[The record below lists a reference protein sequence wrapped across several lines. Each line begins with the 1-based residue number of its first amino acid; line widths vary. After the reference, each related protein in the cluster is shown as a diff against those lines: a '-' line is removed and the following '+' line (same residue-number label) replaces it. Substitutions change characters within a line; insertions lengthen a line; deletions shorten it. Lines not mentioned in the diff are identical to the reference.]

1 MKNLTLIRLKET
13 AKLESLIASG
23 ADYNTIIK
31 QSQKID
37 KYIIKEMNRRNYKKN
52 KANLTPKCQLFY

>member
-1 MKNLTLIRLKET
+1 MNMKNKTLIRLKET

-23 ADYNTIIK
+23 ADYNKIVR

-37 KYIIKEMNRRNYKKN
+37 NYITKAMKKIN
-52 KANLTPKCQLFY
+52 DRK

>member
-1 MKNLTLIRLKET
+1 MKDLTLVRLKET
-13 AKLESLIASG
+13 AKLESLITLG

-37 KYIIKEMNRRNYKKN
+37 KYIIKEMERRNNKKDIKRIN
-52 KANLTPKCQLFY
+52 IY

>member
-1 MKNLTLIRLKET
+1 MKNETLVRLKET

-23 ADYNTIIK
+23 ADYNTIVR

-37 KYIIKEMNRRNYKKN
+37 RYITQEMKKLN
-52 KANLTPKCQLFY
+52 DRKIVSN

>member
-1 MKNLTLIRLKET
+1 MKDLTLVRLKET
-13 AKLESLIASG
+13 AKLESLITLG

-37 KYIIKEMNRRNYKKN
+37 KYIIKEMERRNNKKDIKKN
-52 KANLTPKCQLFY
+52 